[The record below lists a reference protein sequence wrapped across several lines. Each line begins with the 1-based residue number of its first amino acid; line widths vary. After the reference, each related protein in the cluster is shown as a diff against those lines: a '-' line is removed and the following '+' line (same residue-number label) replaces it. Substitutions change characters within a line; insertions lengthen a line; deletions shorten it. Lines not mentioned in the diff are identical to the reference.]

1 MEIIVGEKVYKATL
15 RKWDGDNWTP
25 DFLNDIENVHAAEMT
40 EEEFEKFK
48 KDYEYEIEN
57 AEHGNTELLNKGR
70 YSFDCNLINGFEVD
84 GKVFTSSKDF
94 RAYQKKKELKKNIE
108 EVISMLQEELKSID
122 EGYLMTHSLD
132 VEKKM
137 MMICIENARLE
148 GIV

>member
-25 DFLNDIENVHAAEMT
+25 DCLNDIENAHTAEMT
-40 EEEFEKFK
+40 EEEFERFK

-57 AEHGNTELLNKGR
+57 AEHGSTELLNQGR

-122 EGYLMTHSLD
+122 EGYLMTHALD

>member
-15 RKWDGDNWTP
+15 RKWDGGNWTP
-25 DFLNDIENVHAAEMT
+25 DFLNDIENAHTAEMT
-40 EEEFEKFK
+40 EEEFERFK

-57 AEHGNTELLNKGR
+57 AEHGSTELLNKGR

-122 EGYLMTHSLD
+122 EGYLMTHALD

>member
-25 DFLNDIENVHAAEMT
+25 DFLNDIENAHTAEMT
-40 EEEFEKFK
+40 EEEFERFK

-57 AEHGNTELLNKGR
+57 AEHGSTELLNKGR

-122 EGYLMTHSLD
+122 EGYLMTHALD